1 MNLDKINTKND
12 LKYKRQMNKEQKR
25 ALYESIMIDVA
36 KIVKRHIN
44 EYSQEEMME
53 DRRK

>member
-1 MNLDKINTKND
+1 MNLDRINIKID
-12 LKYKRQMNKEQKR
+12 LKYTRQMNKEQKR

-36 KIVKRHIN
+36 RIVKRHIN

>member
-1 MNLDKINTKND
+1 MNLDRINIKID
-12 LKYKRQMNKEQKR
+12 LKYTRQMNKEQKR
-25 ALYESIMIDVA
+25 ALYESIMINVA